1 MQKMQLINSNKIV
14 FIVFVLFSYCS
25 IKNFVSCKTDDN
37 LNENNIPNDESN
49 TGKESMQENV
59 YPKEFS
65 ENCKYNF

>member
-1 MQKMQLINSNKIV
+1 MQKMQLINSNKII

-37 LNENNIPNDESN
+37 LNENYTPNDESN
-49 TGKESMQENV
+49 KESTQENV

-65 ENCKYNF
+65 ENCEYSF